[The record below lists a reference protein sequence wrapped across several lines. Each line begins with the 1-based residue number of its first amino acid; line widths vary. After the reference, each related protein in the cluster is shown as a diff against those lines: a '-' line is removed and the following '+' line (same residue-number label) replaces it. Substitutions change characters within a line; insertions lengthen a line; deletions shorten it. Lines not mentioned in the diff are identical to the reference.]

1 MAVFVLDMSTR
12 NQNNYLIKNAIWSTL
27 GLKYIH
33 LEVSQ
38 RRRKVW
44 QSGGGASRI
53 WRFCF
58 YVFRNLWG
66 QLPPALGPLNP
77 PAMPKI
83 IILYSKACFF
93 QNVPMHSDYERFSL
107 FLFISFQSAVV
118 QLICYWT
125 LQTGDIILLFSRN
138 CKFSWKCNCLL
149 QAFLNASKVTIKS
162 KL

>member
-1 MAVFVLDMSTR
+1 MAVFVLDVSTR

-53 WRFCF
+53 RRFCF
-58 YVFRNLWG
+58 YVLRNLWG
-66 QLPPALGPLNP
+66 QLPPAFGPLNP

-93 QNVPMHSDYERFSL
+93 SKCSNAFGLRKIFS
-107 FLFISFQSAVV
+107 FFVYFFSKCS
-118 QLICYWT
+118 CT
-125 LQTGDIILLFSRN
+125 TNMLLNPADGWYHLVIF
-138 CKFSWKCNCLL
+138 
-149 QAFLNASKVTIKS
+149 
-162 KL
+162 